1 MQDICILR
9 CKHVL
14 CLKCIITWFA
24 ESTTC
29 PFCRLNIDDITLKTI
44 IINTNESNNQILCD
58 KLGKVFFCLSTLC
71 GSSFFCFF
79 LYKIL
84 NF

>member
-29 PFCRLNIDDITLKTI
+29 PYCRLNIDNIAPKTI

-58 KLGKVFFCLSTLC
+58 KLGKVFFCLSA
-71 GSSFFCFF
+71 SSGIAFF
-79 LYKIL
+79 LFFFWKTL
-84 NF
+84 HF